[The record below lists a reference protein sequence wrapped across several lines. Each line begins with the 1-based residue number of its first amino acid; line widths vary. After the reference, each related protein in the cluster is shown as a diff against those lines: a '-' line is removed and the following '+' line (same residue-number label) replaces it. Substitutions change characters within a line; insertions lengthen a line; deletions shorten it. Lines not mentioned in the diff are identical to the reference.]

1 MDTSPVSPGG
11 TGPRAWERD
20 RAFETLFSKSAEA
33 CLILIDNVIV
43 ECNES
48 ALSMFGASRA
58 QVVGLSPVDAS
69 PARQPDGSG
78 SAEKAQQVVGH
89 ALRLGSSRFE
99 WVHRRMN
106 GSEFWVEVVLTCI
119 PLGDQ
124 RALFATLRDISLRKQ
139 VELSPANERNLL
151 QALINAL
158 PDRIYA
164 KDTLSRF
171 TLNNRAHLTALGA
184 LTQEEALGKT
194 DADFRPAA
202 IAAASLAD
210 DSRVLTTGEAIV
222 NREETSVLPDGA
234 QIHLLT
240 TKVPLADSSGRI
252 IGLVGV
258 SKDVTARK
266 NAEEELKRTN
276 HRLEETTRE
285 ATRLAD
291 EAARANAAKS
301 EFLAN
306 MSHEIRTPMNGVIGM
321 TGLLLDTDLTPEQR
335 QYAEVVRTSADAL
348 LSLIN
353 DILDFSKIEA
363 HKMEIERLDFDLRST
378 VEGAAELLASRAQE
392 KGLRLAGFVAPNVP
406 GLLRGD
412 PGRLRQVLVNLA
424 GNAVKFTERGEVV
437 IRVEL
442 LGEDQRTATLRFS
455 VTDTGIGIPAPH
467 LSRLFQPFTQMDGS
481 TTRRYGGTGLG
492 LAISKQ
498 LVELMD
504 GEIGAE
510 SVVGEGSTFWCSLT
524 LEKQPE
530 GAARQ
535 AFPFAEVRGSRVLVV
550 DDFATN
556 RQLVVALLSQWGCR
570 SAEASSSAGALR
582 LLGEGAAAGDPF
594 DAAVLDMQM
603 PDVDGL
609 MLGRQIKADPRV
621 AGTALIMMTSLGQP
635 GDGRNARNAGFAAY
649 LTKPVKS
656 QHLQDCL
663 ALALGRRSDPAAA
676 AAPLITRHTIAE
688 AKARPGKARILVV
701 EDNRVNQIV
710 ILAMLKKTGYTAD
723 VVANGREALA
733 ALPAGRY
740 DLVLMDCQMPVMDG
754 YEATLEIR
762 KAEPPIRNLPVIA
775 LTASAMTGDRDRCL
789 AAGMDDFISKPVTAE
804 AVAGVLERWLSRRP
818 ATDAF

>member
-11 TGPRAWERD
+11 TGPKPWERD
-20 RAFETLFSKSAEA
+20 RAF
-33 CLILIDNVIV
+33 
-43 ECNES
+43 
-48 ALSMFGASRA
+48 
-58 QVVGLSPVDAS
+58 
-69 PARQPDGSG
+69 DG
-78 SAEKAQQVVGH
+78 
-89 ALRLGSSRFE
+89 
-99 WVHRRMN
+99 
-106 GSEFWVEVVLTCI
+106 
-119 PLGDQ
+119 
-124 RALFATLRDISLRKQ
+124 
-139 VELSPANERNLL
+139 NLL
-151 QALINAL
+151 QALIHAL

-210 DSRVLTTGEAIV
+210 DSRVLTGEAIV
-222 NREETSVLPDGA
+222 NREETSVLPDGS

-240 TKVPLADSSGRI
+240 TKVPLRDASGRI

-258 SKDVTARK
+258 SKDVTARRQ
-266 NAEEELKRTN
+266 AEEELKRAN

-285 ATRLAD
+285 ATRLAA
-291 EAARANAAKS
+291 EAAEANAAKS

-335 QYAEVVRTSADAL
+335 QFAEVVRTSADAL

-378 VEGAAELLASRAQE
+378 VEGAAELLAPKAYE
-392 KGLRLAGFVAPNVP
+392 KGLRLAGFVAPDVP

-437 IRVEL
+437 MRVEL
-442 LGEDQRTATLRFS
+442 LGGDQRTATLRFS

-481 TTRRYGGTGLG
+481 TTRRFGGTGLG

-498 LVELMD
+498 LVELMG
-504 GEIGAE
+504 GEIGAD
-510 SVVGEGSTFWCSLT
+510 SVVGEGSTFWFT
-524 LEKQPE
+524 VPMGKQPE
-530 GAARQ
+530 TTARQ
-535 AFPFAEVRGSRVLVV
+535 VFTFADVEGRRVLVV

-556 RQLVVALLSQWGCR
+556 RQLVVALLSKWGCR
-570 SAEASSSAGALR
+570 SAEASSSADALR
-582 LLGEGAAAGDPF
+582 LLGEAAAAGDPF

-603 PDVDGL
+603 PDVDGC
-609 MLGRQIKADPRV
+609 MLGRQIKADPLV
-621 AGTALIMMTSLGQP
+621 AGTALVMMTSIGQP
-635 GDGRNARNAGFAAY
+635 GDGRAARNAGFAAY

-656 QHLQDCL
+656 QHLYDCL
-663 ALALGRRSDPAAA
+663 ALALGRQADPAAA

-710 ILAMLKKTGYTAD
+710 ILAMLRKTGYTAD
-723 VVANGREALA
+723 LVANGREALA
-733 ALPAGRY
+733 ALTAGRY

-762 KAEPPIRNLPVIA
+762 RLESPVRNLPVIA
-775 LTASAMTGDRDRCL
+775 LTASAMEGDRDRCL
-789 AAGMDDFISKPVTAE
+789 AAGMDDFISKPVTAD
-804 AVAGVLERWLSRRP
+804 AVAGVLERWLFRRP
-818 ATDAF
+818 STDAAPR

>member
-11 TGPRAWERD
+11 TGPRPPERD
-20 RAFETLFSKSAEA
+20 
-33 CLILIDNVIV
+33 
-43 ECNES
+43 S
-48 ALSMFGASRA
+48 AL
-58 QVVGLSPVDAS
+58 
-69 PARQPDGSG
+69 DG
-78 SAEKAQQVVGH
+78 
-89 ALRLGSSRFE
+89 
-99 WVHRRMN
+99 
-106 GSEFWVEVVLTCI
+106 
-119 PLGDQ
+119 
-124 RALFATLRDISLRKQ
+124 
-139 VELSPANERNLL
+139 NLL
-151 QALINAL
+151 QALIHAL

-171 TLNNRAHLTALGA
+171 TLNNRAHLAALGA

-194 DADFRPAA
+194 DADFRPEA

-222 NREETSVLPDGA
+222 NREETSVLPDGSR
-234 QIHLLT
+234 IHLLT
-240 TKVPLADSSGRI
+240 TKVPLRDSSGRI
-252 IGLVGV
+252 VGLVGV

-266 NAEEELKRTN
+266 DAEEELKRTN
-276 HRLEETTRE
+276 RRLEETTRE

-378 VEGAAELLASRAQE
+378 VEGAAELLASRASE

-412 PGRLRQVLVNLA
+412 PGRVRQVLVNLA

-442 LGEDQRTATLRFS
+442 LGEDQQTATLRFS
-455 VTDTGIGIPAPH
+455 VTDTGIGIPPPH

-510 SVVGEGSTFWCSLT
+510 SVVGEGSTFWFT
-524 LEKQPE
+524 LPLERQPE
-530 GAARQ
+530 GTARP
-535 AFPFAEVRGSRVLVV
+535 AFSFADVRGSRVLVV

-570 SAEASSSAGALR
+570 SAEAPSSADALR
-582 LLGEGAAAGDPF
+582 VLGEAAAAGDPF

-609 MLGRQIKADPRV
+609 MLGRQIKADPLV
-621 AGTALIMMTSLGQP
+621 AGTALVMMTSIGQP

-656 QHLQDCL
+656 QHLHDCL
-663 ALALGRRSDPAAA
+663 ALALGRRADPAAV

-733 ALPAGRY
+733 ALPDGRY

-762 KAEPPIRNLPVIA
+762 RAEPPIRNLPVVA
-775 LTASAMTGDRDRCL
+775 LTASAMEGDRDRCL
-789 AAGMDDFISKPVTAE
+789 AAGMDDFISKPVTAD
-804 AVAGVLERWLSRRP
+804 AVAAVLERWLLRRP
-818 ATDAF
+818 STDAR

>member
-1 MDTSPVSPGG
+1 MDTSPASPGG
-11 TGPRAWERD
+11 TGPRPWERD
-20 RAFETLFSKSAEA
+20 KAF
-33 CLILIDNVIV
+33 
-43 ECNES
+43 
-48 ALSMFGASRA
+48 
-58 QVVGLSPVDAS
+58 
-69 PARQPDGSG
+69 DG
-78 SAEKAQQVVGH
+78 
-89 ALRLGSSRFE
+89 
-99 WVHRRMN
+99 
-106 GSEFWVEVVLTCI
+106 
-119 PLGDQ
+119 
-124 RALFATLRDISLRKQ
+124 
-139 VELSPANERNLL
+139 NLL
-151 QALINAL
+151 QALIHAL

-171 TLNNRAHLTALGA
+171 TLNNRAHLAALGV
-184 LTQEEALGKT
+184 LTQEDALGKT

-210 DSRVLTTGEAIV
+210 DSRVLMGEAIV
-222 NREETSVLPDGA
+222 NREEISVQPDGS
-234 QIHLLT
+234 QVHLLT
-240 TKVPLADSSGRI
+240 TKVPLRDASGQI

-258 SKDVTARK
+258 GKDVTARRH
-266 NAEEELKRTN
+266 AEEELKRAN
-276 HRLEETTRE
+276 RRLEETTRE
-285 ATRLAD
+285 ATRLAA
-291 EAARANAAKS
+291 EAAEANAAKS

-335 QYAEVVRTSADAL
+335 QFGEVVRTSADAL

-363 HKMEIERLDFDLRST
+363 HKMEIERLEFDLRST
-378 VEGAAELLASRAQE
+378 VEGATELLAPKAFE

-406 GLLRGD
+406 AQLRGD
-412 PGRLRQVLVNLA
+412 PGRLRQVLINLA

-442 LGEDQRTATLRFS
+442 VAEDPQTATLKFT

-467 LSRLFQPFTQMDGS
+467 LARLFQPFTQMDGS

-492 LAISKQ
+492 LAISRQ
-498 LVELMD
+498 LVELMG
-504 GEIGAE
+504 GEIGAD
-510 SVVGEGSTFWCSLT
+510 SVVGEGSTFWFT
-524 LEKQPE
+524 LPLERQPE
-530 GAARQ
+530 SAARQ
-535 AFPFAEVRGSRVLVV
+535 VFTFADVEARRILVV

-570 SAEASSSAGALR
+570 PAEASSSADALR
-582 LLGEGAAAGDPF
+582 LLGEAAASGDPF

-609 MLGRQIKADPRV
+609 TLGRQIKADPLV
-621 AGTALIMMTSLGQP
+621 AGTALVMMTSIGQP
-635 GDGRNARNAGFAAY
+635 GDGRAARNAGFAAY

-656 QHLQDCL
+656 QHLHDCL
-663 ALALGRRSDPAAA
+663 ALALGRRADPAAG

-688 AKARPGKARILVV
+688 AKATSGKARILVV

-710 ILAMLKKTGYTAD
+710 ILAMLRKTGYTAD

-733 ALPAGRY
+733 ALTTSRY

-762 KAEPPIRNLPVIA
+762 KAEPPMRNLPVIA
-775 LTASAMTGDRDRCL
+775 LTASAMEGDRDRCL
-789 AAGMDDFISKPVTAE
+789 AAGMDDFIAKPVTAD
-804 AVAGVLERWLSRRP
+804 AVAAVLERWLSRRT
-818 ATDAF
+818 ATDVL